1 MKLIATLLVSAGL
14 VLSGAAVAQE
24 KKDAA
29 AKPAAMT
36 MQQCKDYMDMAKKDA
51 SKKDAAKEKACGD
64 MMKADAAKKDAP
76 KK

>member
-14 VLSGAAVAQE
+14 VFSGAAVAQE
-24 KKDAA
+24 KKDA

-51 SKKDAAKEKACGD
+51 AKKDAAKDKTCGD
-64 MMKADAAKKDAP
+64 MMKAEAAKKDAP